1 MRIWTRITSNSTI
14 VFAAVI
20 LGASVA
26 ALPCDAR
33 EITRSG
39 VDTGLPP
46 YLVNRPACGVGEIFD
61 EWPHCRRWPRVRTQ
75 HLEE

>member
-1 MRIWTRITSNSTI
+1 MRNWTRISTNSTI
-14 VFAAVI
+14 LFATVI
-20 LGASVA
+20 LGPSA
-26 ALPCDAR
+26 AVLPCDAR

-61 EWPHCRRWPRVRTQ
+61 EWPHCRRWPRAGTQ
-75 HLEE
+75 PFEE